1 MVQHTLSHTAPH
13 TGDITPPPP
22 PHPPT
27 LHHPLLQAFTA
38 FGPTLIQP
46 TWFLSRELV
55 DKLGPFS
62 EQGRVSYMYISY
74 NYVA

>member
-13 TGDITPPPP
+13 TGDIYTPS
-22 PHPPT
+22 PT
-27 LHHPLLQAFTA
+27 TLFTVHHPLLQAFTA

-62 EQGRVSYMYISY
+62 EQGRVSYMYM
-74 NYVA
+74 